1 MKKIY
6 KYLSVLTLLVTLS
19 SCNSNATSS
28 SSSSSNS
35 SSSSSSV
42 SIVTKPKYELEE
54 ETNIL
59 PFNNGDSI
67 SNDIAHSMDLHNV
80 VSKSLKNTNHNS
92 ASWIYSLNADFSG
105 IKFSSLQKTTFID
118 NEVSYQEASLMSPG
132 IEIGRIVNAYYSG
145 SEYVFGHSNSR
156 KLSKQTLS
164 TYSDELELP
173 LDDLEH
179 VDSDFVLSSIGDF
192 QAIENLVPINS
203 FTLDE
208 KNSSYTKD
216 GDTYKITLIAD
227 KLSILNNLFSRYHLG
242 NSSLSSY
249 VSLKLGNK
257 FSMNL
262 NFEISDDYDLKKMS
276 FNYTYEDISFQCNLE
291 IEKADLIKNSNN
303 FKNALKK
310 DLKNNSN
317 KEYLDNIKSVTEL
330 MRSILLQFS
339 NKSQY
344 TIPLSFGIKEDNQY
358 IFFVNANIEL
368 QTLWEYSDFKN
379 LDTSNPTTIFNFIIS
394 NVNYNISADILNS
407 KNEKSSFLSS
417 YSSRLKAGQYTYS
430 TSNDTDRND
439 IKKDFSFHEVDSTHD
454 LLEMLFGDIKNS
466 FDTALDD
473 NKDNFK
479 NYLSSLNSIHENNNS
494 STLNYIDSYFYNSI
508 INNINFSS
516 NETSDFK
523 SITISSND
531 SFGNSLVSFLNSNN
545 LNILANTFFAQF
557 DKLKEYNLNI
567 DFSSLSFTFEISQE
581 LEYKLLNNLSLNINF
596 KDTEKLYSLFL
607 NIDKISEMNSSS
619 EFVEN
624 KYVF

>member
-1 MKKIY
+1 MKK
-6 KYLSVLTLLVTLS
+6 
-19 SCNSNATSS
+19 A
-28 SSSSSNS
+28 
-35 SSSSSSV
+35 
-42 SIVTKPKYELEE
+42 
-54 ETNIL
+54 
-59 PFNNGDSI
+59 
-67 SNDIAHSMDLHNV
+67 
-80 VSKSLKNTNHNS
+80 
-92 ASWIYSLNADFSG
+92 
-105 IKFSSLQKTTFID
+105 
-118 NEVSYQEASLMSPG
+118 
-132 IEIGRIVNAYYSG
+132 
-145 SEYVFGHSNSR
+145 
-156 KLSKQTLS
+156 
-164 TYSDELELP
+164 
-173 LDDLEH
+173 
-179 VDSDFVLSSIGDF
+179 
-192 QAIENLVPINS
+192 
-203 FTLDE
+203 
-208 KNSSYTKD
+208 
-216 GDTYKITLIAD
+216 
-227 KLSILNNLFSRYHLG
+227 
-242 NSSLSSY
+242 
-249 VSLKLGNK
+249 
-257 FSMNL
+257 
-262 NFEISDDYDLKKMS
+262 
-276 FNYTYEDISFQCNLE
+276 
-291 IEKADLIKNSNN
+291 
-303 FKNALKK
+303 
-310 DLKNNSN
+310 
-317 KEYLDNIKSVTEL
+317 
-330 MRSILLQFS
+330 
-339 NKSQY
+339 
-344 TIPLSFGIKEDNQY
+344 LSFLHIL
-358 IFFVNANIEL
+358 F
-368 QTLWEYSDFKN
+368 TFKSWSIY
-379 LDTSNPTTIFNFIIS
+379 L
-394 NVNYNISADILNS
+394 
-407 KNEKSSFLSS
+407 
-417 YSSRLKAGQYTYS
+417 S